1 MLPEKTKTQRP
12 MTNNKTSM
20 TLVELIM
27 ASVILCVIIAGIGV
41 VMNLSIRAYDFVT
54 TETSKQGNVKVATEH
69 LLKYIKNSSYCK
81 AVDGTTLALYGRSH
95 ESLGTYTVSS
105 DKKLIFTK
113 PTGNPQIISE
123 NTLLTFAEEA
133 GDPGQAREI
142 RIDFSQPINQT
153 TYISCRLTLPNT
165 WAKTFGG
172 NGSAS
177 CIQKTS
183 DGGYIIAGSTQ
194 SFGAGGGDVYII
206 KIDEFGNYLWSK
218 TFGGGRVDY
227 ANSIQ
232 KTTDGGYIIAG
243 DTQSFGA
250 GLFDAYL
257 IKTDEFGNHQWSK
270 TFGGSYIDS
279 AASIQQTSDGGY
291 IIAGNIGAGRYGRY
305 DAYLIKTD
313 EFGNHQWSK
322 TFGGSSYDYA
332 RSIQKTTD
340 GGYIIAG
347 DTISFGAGLAD
358 AYLIKTDEFGNHL
371 WSKTF
376 GGSNNEI
383 AYSIQQVSDGGYII
397 AGYTQ
402 SFGAGGLDAY
412 LIKTD
417 EFGNH
422 QWSKTFGGSNNEIA
436 YSIQQISNGGYIIAG
451 YTGSFGAGGRD
462 AYLIKTDEFG
472 NHQWSKTFGGSSYD
486 RARSIQKTTDGG
498 YIIAGNTM
506 SFGAGLADAY
516 IIKTDEHGNCP
527 QAASPT
533 AVSNEPTAEEHGTP
547 IHVSATPE
555 HDSSIP
561 EHENAVP
568 VHDPGAPS

>member
-123 NTLLTFAEEA
+123 NTLLTFTEA
-133 GDPGQAREI
+133 AGYPGEAREV

-165 WAKTFGG
+165 WAKTFDIYNNDGG
-172 NGSAS
+172 VSV
-177 CIQKTS
+177 QPTS
-183 DGGYIIAGSTQ
+183 DGGYIVTGSTT
-194 SFGAGGGDVYII
+194 SYSEA
-206 KIDEFGNYLWSK
+206 K
-218 TFGGGRVDY
+218 TY
-227 ANSIQ
+227 
-232 KTTDGGYIIAG
+232 
-243 DTQSFGA
+243 
-250 GLFDAYL
+250 AYL
-257 IKTDEFGNHQWSK
+257 IKTDGNGNHQWTK
-270 TFGGSYIDS
+270 TFDKGIDETHGYYT
-279 AASIQQTSDGGY
+279 QQTSDGGY
-291 IIAGNIGAGRYGRY
+291 IITGYTRHRSTSSENMF
-305 DAYLIKTD
+305 LIKTD
-313 EFGNHQWSK
+313 EYGEEEWSK
-322 TFGGSSYDYA
+322 IFSKGTIAESLQQTSDE
-332 RSIQKTTD
+332 
-340 GGYIIAG
+340 GYIIAG
-347 DTISFGAGLAD
+347 WVRSGNEGDIILIKTNEYGGQQWERRFGGNKTDIASFVRQTSEGGYIILGNTGSFGAGMSD
-358 AYLIKTDEFGNHL
+358 FYLLKTNEYGEEL

-376 GGSNNEI
+376 GGPSSDN
-383 AYSIQQVSDGGYII
+383 AQSVQQTSDGGYIM
-397 AGYTQ
+397 
-402 SFGAGGLDAY
+402 
-412 LIKTD
+412 
-417 EFGNH
+417 
-422 QWSKTFGGSNNEIA
+422 
-436 YSIQQISNGGYIIAG
+436 AG
-451 YTGSFGAGGRD
+451 YTGSFGAGNWDG
-462 AYLIKTDEFG
+462 YVVKTDEFG
-472 NHQWSKTFGGSSYD
+472 EEKWSRTFGGSGDDRIFSVQQSY
-486 RARSIQKTTDGG
+486 DGG
-498 YIIAGNTM
+498 YILAGSSSLDVYVIKTDEAGKEEWSNTFGDAGIDYASFVLQTTDRGYIAVGGTN
-506 SFGAGLADAY
+506 SFGAGYFYWDIYL
-516 IIKTDEHGNCP
+516 IKIDSQGNCP

-533 AVSNEPTAEEHGTP
+533 AVPDEPTAEFGTP
-547 IHVSATPE
+547 TSESATPE